1 MALQNL
7 NTLQF
12 ADRPFF
18 QPFILERVPFING
31 GGTTRQAI
39 RPLENLR
46 NRYYAMSASQ
56 GNFGMSQSNM
66 IARTNPAVRAKTS
79 PVALDASGMGSTYR
93 ITDEALRQY
102 SLGTYLHN
110 AGMSYYQ
117 IRP

>member
-1 MALQNL
+1 MALQSF

-12 ADRPFF
+12 RDRPFF
-18 QPFILERVPFING
+18 LPFILEQTPYING
-31 GGTTRQAI
+31 GGTAHQAI

-46 NRYYAMSASQ
+46 NKYYAMSASQ

-66 IARTNPAVRAKTS
+66 IARTNPPVMAATS
-79 PVALDASGMGSTYR
+79 PVALDASGFGATYR
-93 ITDEALRQY
+93 LSDEALRQY

-117 IRP
+117 TRP